1 MGTTKAQEEQC
12 SYTYKDGTRCA
23 AEIEGQG
30 QFCFWHDPAANK
42 ESPDVKDRL
51 QQWARSN
58 RSLEGILLRYAQLE
72 GIKLGG
78 SKGLDLS
85 NADLFRA
92 NLKKAR
98 LTNVSLRDAN
108 LVKADLSRSRLSQ
121 VNIQNANLTGVQLRG
136 AKLDRVDWG
145 AKRNR
150 LAKLEERREQVKS
163 KLHEIEEHRKMA
175 EGTRAMHNRL
185 KSEKEAEIARQQQ
198 ILGEL
203 EAITE
208 EDREIKIASE
218 EEKQK
223 ATAAEDPAKAHEIRT
238 RIPAMNRK
246 SDDADKEVKS
256 IRMRTPKR

>member
-1 MGTTKAQEEQC
+1 MATAKAPEEQC
-12 SYTYKDGTRCA
+12 SYSYKDGKRCA

-51 QQWARSN
+51 QQWARNN

-108 LVKADLSRSRLSQ
+108 LVKVDLTRSRLSQ
-121 VNIQNANLTGVQLRG
+121 VNIQDANLMGVQLRG
-136 AKLDRVDWG
+136 AKLD
-145 AKRNR
+145 
-150 LAKLEERREQVKS
+150 
-163 KLHEIEEHRKMA
+163 
-175 EGTRAMHNRL
+175 
-185 KSEKEAEIARQQQ
+185 
-198 ILGEL
+198 
-203 EAITE
+203 
-208 EDREIKIASE
+208 
-218 EEKQK
+218 
-223 ATAAEDPAKAHEIRT
+223 
-238 RIPAMNRK
+238 
-246 SDDADKEVKS
+246 
-256 IRMRTPKR
+256 